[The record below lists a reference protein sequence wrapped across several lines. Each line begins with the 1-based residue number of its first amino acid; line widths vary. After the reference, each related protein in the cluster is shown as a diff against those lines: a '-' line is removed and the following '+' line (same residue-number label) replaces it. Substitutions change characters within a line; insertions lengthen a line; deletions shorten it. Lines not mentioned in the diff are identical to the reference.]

1 MAHYTI
7 HHSDAAGAARPALDA
22 ICSGDRIACALAARL
37 LGADGRAEVRH
48 GDRRV
53 AAVLTTAAALVEVKA
68 KRTPTRRKVVPV
80 PAPSWGRSDLFSLD
94 KLPA

>member
-22 ICSGDRIACALAARL
+22 ICPGDRVACALAARL
-37 LGADGRAEVRH
+37 LDADGQAEVRH

-53 AAVLTTAAALVEVKA
+53 AAVLTTAAALAEVKVR
-68 KRTPTRRKVVPV
+68 RTSRRRKAVPI
-80 PAPSWGRSDLFSLD
+80 PAPSWGRADLFSRD

>member
-1 MAHYTI
+1 MAHYTL
-7 HHSDAAGAARPALDA
+7 HHSDGTGAARPALDA
-22 ICSGDRIACALAARL
+22 ICPDDQVACALAARL
-37 LGADGRAEVRH
+37 LDADSRAEVRH

-53 AAVLTTAAALVEVKA
+53 AAVLTTAAMLVEVKA
-68 KRTPTRRKVVPV
+68 RRTPARRKAVSV